1 MSGQDELFDSLLS
14 DFLDES
20 TQLIAQLNENLL
32 ELDEVLSGAEPGQSV
47 RCDEELMNR
56 MFRAAHSIKGLS
68 AMLGLANING
78 LTHKIE
84 NVFDAARKDQLA
96 LDSGS
101 VDLVFRSV
109 DRLGEMIETLKNDGN
124 DNVDASDI
132 AGQIQNLLQDNGCI
146 RNVEMVS
153 SNAPPSGS
161 SEASAANLASTSPN
175 KPAQPMQG
183 EADLFSGVADDG
195 EVPPQYLSIFID
207 DALETID
214 TINDTLLK
222 CDSLE
227 ASTANE
233 ALLVTSHR
241 LKGSAA
247 SVGLHRP
254 AKLAHLMEDVF
265 QELRERGLPMNTPL
279 VDSMFACC
287 DALRQY
293 VESLRTNSAN
303 SSSFNQLAHDLVAAK
318 QIWDA
323 ENPRRSPDTASPT
336 PAVPAQ
342 SPVEAAPA
350 SIAPAKSSAA
360 TAPKTYLATLTVKFE
375 SSLPA
380 AGMKASLIA
389 EKLATLGT
397 IEISDPDL
405 SKLSDIDQ
413 LTEWMFAIRTS
424 ASSAKLRGRCEVTGV
439 KNIDIALP
447 PGIGPEGTET
457 DSEQALAAS
466 PPTTPAPA
474 RPETQAPS
482 TPAVAASAA
491 MPTKTNSTPAA
502 PPAAKTE
509 SAGNSPAPARPAAAA
524 RPTPAAPSATPTEA
538 AEAEAPPAPKAPS
551 KPGPDTSKPNETLR
565 VDIERL
571 DQLMNLAGQLVI
583 NKARFTQIGEQLKT
597 TMLSKQAPQVMADAL
612 NLTRQLGKSLDGSS
626 PVDSTRLPQLQM
638 QVQRLSMDLEHLERE
653 FSRLSNLRTNVNSL
667 FEAVHQLD
675 RVADGIQQ
683 GVMDTRMV
691 PVGPLFARFKRIV
704 RDITRSTGKQIELE
718 IIGEKTELDKR
729 MIDALGDPLIHMVR
743 NSADHGIEAPKVRL
757 ESGKPESGTIT
768 LNAYHRGN
776 QIYIEVK
783 DDGRGLSKEKI
794 VAKAL
799 ERGLVTDTDVDK
811 MTDHQIY
818 QLIWE
823 PGFSTAEKVTE
834 ISGRGMGM
842 DIVQAKI
849 EEINGSVEVACI
861 PGKGTTFTIKLP
873 LTMAILPSL
882 MAVIG
887 DGIFALPIESVIEI
901 VSVPRSAIRTIQGH
915 RTANV
920 RNRVV
925 SLVELCEVFHWN
937 RSFDT
942 SDSEPE
948 VTLVIVGLE
957 GQEVGLRV
965 DSLLGEEDVV
975 IKSLAENYR
984 NVAGLAGAAILG
996 SGKVSLII
1004 DIPVMI
1010 EMSAGRKS
1018 RSAALV

>member
-1 MSGQDELFDSLLS
+1 MSGHDELFDSLLS

-32 ELDEVLSGAEPGQSV
+32 ELDEVVSAAEPHQSV

-84 NVFDAARKDQLA
+84 NVFDAARKDQLS
-96 LDSGS
+96 LDSSS

-109 DRLGEMIETLKNDGN
+109 DRLGEMIELLKNEGN
-124 DNVDASDI
+124 DNVDASDLAASI
-132 AGQIQNLLQDNGCI
+132 GSLLQSSGCV
-146 RNVEMVS
+146 RNVEMIS
-153 SNAPPSGS
+153 SNEPAASSAPAPAPAPEPSAS
-161 SEASAANLASTSPN
+161 SSSLGLN
-175 KPAQPMQG
+175 KPAKPMAG
-183 EADLFSGVADDG
+183 EQDLFANIADDG

-207 DALETID
+207 DSLETID
-214 TINDTLLK
+214 SINDTLLK
-222 CDSLE
+222 SDSLDP
-227 ASTANE
+227 AAANE
-233 ALLVTSHR
+233 SLLVTSHR

-293 VESLRTNSAN
+293 VEGLRTKTAN

-318 QIWDA
+318 QIWDS
-323 ENPRRSPDTASPT
+323 ENPRGGAPK
-336 PAVPAQ
+336 PAPAPAQ
-342 SPVEAAPA
+342 APA
-350 SIAPAKSSAA
+350 PTQPPAASGKS
-360 TAPKTYLATLTVKFE
+360 YLATLTVTFDQMC
-375 SSLPA
+375 PA
-380 AGMKASLIA
+380 AGMKAALIV
-389 EKLATLGT
+389 EKLSAIGN

-413 LTEWMFAIRTS
+413 LTEWMFAIRTT
-424 ASSAKLRGRCEVTGV
+424 ASSAKLKSRCEVNGV
-439 KNIDIALP
+439 KSVDIALP
-447 PGIGPEGTET
+447 PGIGPEGTEVET
-457 DSEQALAAS
+457 PTASSAPVAATPKS
-466 PPTTPAPA
+466 PASVATPAPA
-474 RPETQAPS
+474 VAQAAAAPVA
-482 TPAVAASAA
+482 PAKPTAAPAPTAA
-491 MPTKTNSTPAA
+491 AEVKAPAA
-502 PPAAKTE
+502 ATAPAAKAKDSDE
-509 SAGNSPAPARPAAAA
+509 SSDAKGTAKAPA
-524 RPTPAAPSATPTEA
+524 
-538 AEAEAPPAPKAPS
+538 
-551 KPGPDTSKPNETLR
+551 DTSKPNETLR

-597 TMLSKQAPQVMADAL
+597 TMLSKQAPQVMADAV
-612 NLTRQLGKSLDGSS
+612 NITRQLGKSLDGTS
-626 PVDSTRLPQLQM
+626 PVDAARLPQIQLEI
-638 QVQRLSMDLEHLERE
+638 QRLMMDLEQLERE
-653 FSRLSNLRTNVNSL
+653 FSRLSNLRNNVNNL

-743 NSADHGIEAPKVRL
+743 NSADHGIEPPKTRL
-757 ESGKPESGTIT
+757 DAGKPESGTIT

-776 QIYIEVK
+776 HIYIEVK

-799 ERGLVTDTDVDK
+799 ERGLITDADVDK

-849 EEINGSVEVACI
+849 EEINGTVEVACV
-861 PGKGTTFTIKLP
+861 PGRGTTFTIKLP

-887 DGIFALPIESVIEI
+887 DGIFALPVESVVEI
-901 VSVPRSAIRTIQGH
+901 VSIPRSAIRTVQGQ
-915 RTANV
+915 RTANI

-925 SLVELCEVFHWN
+925 SLVELNEVFHWN
-937 RSFDT
+937 HDFGANDV
-942 SDSEPE
+942 SEE
-948 VTLVIVGLE
+948 ATLVVVGQE
-957 GQEVGLRV
+957 GEEVGLRV
-965 DSLLGEEDVV
+965 DSLIGEEDVV

-984 NVAGLAGAAILG
+984 NVSGLAGAAILG
-996 SGKVSLII
+996 SGQVSLII
-1004 DIPVMI
+1004 DIPVLI
-1010 EMSAGRKS
+1010 EMAS
-1018 RSAALV
+1018 RRRSRTPAFA